1 MNLQRTIAII
11 MLTTMPILVQGQ
23 MFNAGIRAGINS
35 NRFITDGDDFKDGD
49 TKIGLVGG
57 LFVRLKTGMFWFQ
70 PEAIFSHKSGMFSY
84 SSVNDGVDTF
94 INASLTNIDIPIV
107 AGLQFGKWL
116 RIGTGPVVSYPFKEK
131 VTFHSTTNTSSIT
144 IEKSFFKNAAFS
156 WQFSAALE
164 VSRLVFDVRYE
175 IGIDKMNYGI
185 DLPNQAASVDPVIRS
200 LTWQFSVGYKFVKSS

>member
-1 MNLQRTIAII
+1 MKPQRAIAII
-11 MLTTMPILVQGQ
+11 LFITMPILAQGQ
-23 MFNAGIRAGINS
+23 MFNVGLRAGINS

-49 TKIGLVGG
+49 TKIGFVGG
-57 LFVRLKTGMFWFQ
+57 LFVRVKAGMFWFQ

-131 VTFHSTTNTSSIT
+131 VTFHSSATSSSIT
-144 IEKSFFKNAAFS
+144 LDKSVFKEAAFS
-156 WQFSAALE
+156 WQFCAALE
-164 VSRLVFDVRYE
+164 VNRLVFDVRYE

-200 LTWQFSVGYKFVKSS
+200 LTWQFTVGYKFVKPS